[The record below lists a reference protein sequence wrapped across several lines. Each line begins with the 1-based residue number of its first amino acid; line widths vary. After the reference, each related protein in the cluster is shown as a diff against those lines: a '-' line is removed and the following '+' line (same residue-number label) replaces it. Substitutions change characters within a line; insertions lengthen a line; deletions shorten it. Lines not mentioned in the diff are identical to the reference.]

1 LHLKNR
7 TKAMSRL
14 LVILLMLACLIIGA
28 LVSYMWVMASYF
40 NMPQN
45 VTTLVV
51 ENVAFSSDDFTNFN
65 VTVLNPSNSA
75 FGVSIGSFKVVIESQ
90 NETFNVTLTVPS
102 LPFNM
107 SVGTRQTFKCLKNW
121 SNFAGESLRIVPV
134 AENVSI
140 QSQEYTPPAA
150 RMIIYGFDT
159 SKNINHFNLTL
170 ENNGSIDL
178 NVTEFLVNDFP
189 ANFAPS
195 PFLLAINQSQVFTV
209 DYGWGQAMGT
219 NITVLTRT
227 DAGFEQTYVT
237 NAIPGAF
244 AYVDEVKFDYTD
256 TSYLNVT
263 VKSVPESTRDMSLN
277 NLTLT
282 LSNQT
287 TIVPS
292 TFPVL
297 YALPAPLPANQT
309 LTIKCLWNWN
319 NYRNDSLTVQVLS
332 KEGFTVQN
340 KTVTTPPNIVWS
352 VDDVEFD
359 LNDLQQ
365 FTVNVTN
372 LAASTQEINV
382 TEVDFNG
389 NSTSLNSTTIA
400 AGSQNT
406 LTCIFNWTSF
416 VGDIVNITTHSIYGT
431 NEIVISQSIRIPYL
445 KIVNASFSTFPTGT
459 PHVNITLRNSEFSK
473 TNTTIIQISI
483 SNGSSTMPLDGTIS
497 IPKIG
502 TTASQIIIGTE
513 TTFVCPWD
521 WSPYAN
527 QEVTIIVNTSDG
539 LQVST
544 TLIVA

>member
-1 LHLKNR
+1 
-7 TKAMSRL
+7 
-14 LVILLMLACLIIGA
+14 
-28 LVSYMWVMASYF
+28 
-40 NMPQN
+40 
-45 VTTLVV
+45 
-51 ENVAFSSDDFTNFN
+51 
-65 VTVLNPSNSA
+65 
-75 FGVSIGSFKVVIESQ
+75 
-90 NETFNVTLTVPS
+90 
-102 LPFNM
+102 M

-159 SKNINHFNLTL
+159 SENLSQFNLAL
-170 ENNGSIDL
+170 KNNGSIDL
-178 NVTEFLVNDFP
+178 NVTEFLVNGLP
-189 ANFAPS
+189 ANFTPS
-195 PFLLAINQSQVFTV
+195 PFLLTINQSQVFTI
-209 DYGWGQAMGT
+209 DYNWGQAMGT
-219 NITVLTRT
+219 NITILVRT
-227 DAGFEQTYVT
+227 DAEFEQTYVT
-237 NAIPGAF
+237 NIIPVAF

-263 VKSVPESTRDMSLN
+263 VKSAPESTREMSLN

-282 LSNQT
+282 LSNGT
-287 TIVPS
+287 TIVPP
-292 TFPVL
+292 TFPL
-297 YALPAPLPANQT
+297 LHALPVPLPANQT

-332 KEGFTVQN
+332 KQGFTVQN

-352 VDDVEFD
+352 VDDVKFD

-431 NEIVISQSIRIPYL
+431 NEIVISQSIRLPYL
-445 KIVNASFSTFPTGT
+445 KIANASFSTFPTGN
-459 PHVNITLRNSEFSK
+459 PYVNITVRNSEFSK

-502 TTASQIIIGTE
+502 TTASQIITGTE

-521 WSPYAN
+521 WSPFAN

>member
-75 FGVSIGSFKVVIESQ
+75 FDVSIGSFKVVIESQ
-90 NETFNVTLTVPS
+90 NETFDVTLTVPN

-107 SVGTRQTFKCLKNW
+107 SVGTRQTFKCLRNW

-159 SKNINHFNLTL
+159 SENLSQFNLAL
-170 ENNGSIDL
+170 ENDGNIDL
-178 NVTEFLVNDFP
+178 NVTEFLVNGLP
-189 ANFAPS
+189 ANFTPS
-195 PFLLAINQSQVFTV
+195 LFLLAINQSQVFII
-209 DYGWGQAMGT
+209 DYNWGQVMGT
-219 NITVLTRT
+219 NITILVRT
-227 DAGFEQTYVT
+227 DAEFEQTYLT
-237 NAIPGAF
+237 NIIPVAF

-263 VKSVPESTRDMSLN
+263 VKSVPESTTDMSLN

-287 TIVPS
+287 IIVPP

-332 KEGFTVQN
+332 KQGFTVQN
-340 KTVTTPPNIVWS
+340 KTVTTPPKIVWS
-352 VDDVEFD
+352 VDDVKFD

-400 AGSQNT
+400 ADSQNT

-416 VGDIVNITTHSIYGT
+416 VGDIVNITTHSIYDT
-431 NEIVISQSIRIPYL
+431 NEIVISQSIRVPYL
-445 KIVNASFSTFPTGT
+445 KIVNASFSTFPTGN
-459 PHVNITLRNSEFSK
+459 PHVNITVRNSEFSK

-483 SNGSSTMPLDGTIS
+483 SNGSSTMFLDGTIS

-502 TTASQIIIGTE
+502 TTASQIITGTE

>member
-1 LHLKNR
+1 MHLKNR
-7 TKAMSRL
+7 IKAMSRL

-170 ENNGSIDL
+170 KNNGSIDL

-227 DAGFEQTYVT
+227 DAGFEQTYVR
-237 NAIPGAF
+237 
-244 AYVDEVKFDYTD
+244 
-256 TSYLNVT
+256 
-263 VKSVPESTRDMSLN
+263 KSV
-277 NLTLT
+277 
-282 LSNQT
+282 
-287 TIVPS
+287 V
-292 TFPVL
+292 
-297 YALPAPLPANQT
+297 
-309 LTIKCLWNWN
+309 
-319 NYRNDSLTVQVLS
+319 
-332 KEGFTVQN
+332 
-340 KTVTTPPNIVWS
+340 
-352 VDDVEFD
+352 
-359 LNDLQQ
+359 
-365 FTVNVTN
+365 
-372 LAASTQEINV
+372 
-382 TEVDFNG
+382 
-389 NSTSLNSTTIA
+389 
-400 AGSQNT
+400 
-406 LTCIFNWTSF
+406 
-416 VGDIVNITTHSIYGT
+416 
-431 NEIVISQSIRIPYL
+431 
-445 KIVNASFSTFPTGT
+445 
-459 PHVNITLRNSEFSK
+459 
-473 TNTTIIQISI
+473 
-483 SNGSSTMPLDGTIS
+483 
-497 IPKIG
+497 
-502 TTASQIIIGTE
+502 
-513 TTFVCPWD
+513 
-521 WSPYAN
+521 
-527 QEVTIIVNTSDG
+527 
-539 LQVST
+539 
-544 TLIVA
+544 

>member
-1 LHLKNR
+1 
-7 TKAMSRL
+7 MSRL

-75 FGVSIGSFKVVIESQ
+75 FDVSIGSFKVVIENQS
-90 NETFNVTLTVPS
+90 ETFNVTLTVPS

-107 SVGTRQTFKCLKNW
+107 SVGTRQTFKCLRNW
-121 SNFAGESLRIVPV
+121 SNFAGENLRIVPV
-134 AENVSI
+134 AENVSENVSI

-150 RMIIYGFDT
+150 RMTIYGFDI
-159 SKNINHFNLTL
+159 SENLSQFNLAL
-170 ENNGSIDL
+170 KNDGSIDL
-178 NVTEFLVNDFP
+178 NVTEFLVNGFP
-189 ANFAPS
+189 ANFTPS
-195 PFLLAINQSQVFTV
+195 PFLLAINQSQVFTI
-209 DYGWGQAMGT
+209 DYNWGQVMGT
-219 NITVLTRT
+219 NITILVRT
-227 DAGFEQTYVT
+227 DAEFEQTYAPNT
-237 NAIPGAF
+237 IPIAF
-244 AYVDEVKFDYTD
+244 AYVNEVKFDNTD

-263 VKSVPESTRDMSLN
+263 VQSVPDSTTDMGLN

-282 LSNQT
+282 LSNGT
-287 TIVPS
+287 TIVPQ
-292 TFPVL
+292 TLPPL
-297 YALPAPLPANQT
+297 NALPLILPANKT
-309 LTIKCLWNWN
+309 LLIKCLWNWN

-332 KEGFTVQN
+332 KQGFTVQN
-340 KTVTTPPNIVWS
+340 KTVTTPPNVIWS
-352 VDDVEFD
+352 VDDVKFD
-359 LNDLQQ
+359 LDDLQQ
-365 FTVNVTN
+365 FTMKVTN
-372 LAASTQEINV
+372 FAASTQEINV

-416 VGDIVNITTHSIYGT
+416 VGDIANITTHSIYGT

-445 KIVNASFSTFPTGT
+445 KIVNTSFSTFPTGN
-459 PHVNITLRNSEFSK
+459 PQVNITVRNSEFSK
-473 TNTTIIQISI
+473 TNTTITQISI

-502 TTASQIIIGTE
+502 TTASKINTGTE
-513 TTFVCPWD
+513 TTFICPWD
-521 WSPYAN
+521 WSPYTN
-527 QEVTIIVNTSDG
+527 QEVTIVVNTSDG

>member
-1 LHLKNR
+1 
-7 TKAMSRL
+7 
-14 LVILLMLACLIIGA
+14 
-28 LVSYMWVMASYF
+28 
-40 NMPQN
+40 
-45 VTTLVV
+45 
-51 ENVAFSSDDFTNFN
+51 
-65 VTVLNPSNSA
+65 
-75 FGVSIGSFKVVIESQ
+75 
-90 NETFNVTLTVPS
+90 
-102 LPFNM
+102 M

-159 SKNINHFNLTL
+159 SENLSQFNLAL
-170 ENNGSIDL
+170 KNNGSIDL
-178 NVTEFLVNDFP
+178 NVTEFLVNGLP
-189 ANFAPS
+189 ANFTPS
-195 PFLLAINQSQVFTV
+195 PFLLTINQSQVFTI
-209 DYGWGQAMGT
+209 DYNWGQAMGT
-219 NITVLTRT
+219 NITILVRT
-227 DAGFEQTYVT
+227 DAEFEQTYVT
-237 NAIPGAF
+237 NIIPVAF

-263 VKSVPESTRDMSLN
+263 VKSAPESTREMSLN

-282 LSNQT
+282 LSNGT
-287 TIVPS
+287 TIVPP
-292 TFPVL
+292 TFPL
-297 YALPAPLPANQT
+297 LHALPVPLPANQT

-332 KEGFTVQN
+332 KQGFTVQN

-352 VDDVEFD
+352 VDDVKFD

-431 NEIVISQSIRIPYL
+431 NEIVISQSIRLPYL
-445 KIVNASFSTFPTGT
+445 KIANASFSTFPTGN
-459 PHVNITLRNSEFSK
+459 PYVNITVRNSEFSK

-521 WSPYAN
+521 WSPFAN